1 MMIETKRL
9 RLRRWR
15 IDDAPALFR
24 YASDCR
30 VSRLA
35 LWPAHSSVEMSR
47 DVIRDV
53 FIPNPH
59 NFAIVL
65 KATDEPVGCIGL
77 VPRGGEN
84 CEVGADEMEVGYWI
98 GYPYWG
104 KGLTTEALRAL
115 LDYCR
120 DELHLKSLVIT
131 TDIRNAASQRVA
143 EKCGF
148 RFEKNYLSDE
158 TAGKIYRLHGLRP

>member
-1 MMIETKRL
+1 MVIESRRV

-15 IDDAPALFR
+15 LEDAEELFR

-30 VSRLA
+30 VSELA

-47 DVIRDV
+47 DVIREV
-53 FIPNPH
+53 FLPNPH

-77 VPRGGEN
+77 VPRGGEH

-104 KGLTTEALRAL
+104 KGLTTEALLAL

-120 DELHLKSLVIT
+120 DELHLTRLAIT
-131 TDIRNAASQRVA
+131 TDSRNVASQRVA

-148 RFEKNYLSDE
+148 RFEKDYVLDG
-158 TAGKIYRLHGLRP
+158 TAGKIYRLHGQRP